1 MFLNKINLPIFICSF
16 AIGIFLVY
24 TLGEDRKIIYI
35 YPNQSNYN
43 DIMFKDYANNCFQLK
58 PLAVKCPTNN
68 NNIKQIPTITK

>member
-24 TLGEDRKIIYI
+24 ILGEDRKVIYI

-43 DIMFKDYANNCFQLK
+43 DVQFSDYANNCFQYK
-58 PLAVKCPTNN
+58 PIPVKCPNKNVTT
-68 NNIKQIPTITK
+68 ISAITK

>member
-35 YPNQSNYN
+35 YPNQSNYK
-43 DIMFKDYANNCFQLK
+43 DILFKDYANNCFQIK
-58 PLAVKCPTNN
+58 PVSVKCPANN
-68 NNIKQIPTITK
+68 KNIKQIQIITK